1 MNEHNGIDEPL
12 ERETG
17 CRAWQPRGSAHSHRP
32 HRPWSQEASLPRPR
46 PRPQQR
52 WRTRRPSVHGAG
64 SRAPRP
70 LIGWRARSPDAICCP
85 RANDAVGVPASA
97 RTCSR
102 LSRVGRPRGAR
113 GAWSGEVSGPAAS
126 SAFQAW
132 PWPPS
137 PGPAGLVGRRRPE
150 AAPVGLPG
158 WWALRSARWGLPA
171 AAAPWLRA
179 ERSAGVKA

>member
-1 MNEHNGIDEPL
+1 MSPWRVKRDVV
-12 ERETG
+12 G

-32 HRPWSQEASLPRPR
+32 HRPWSQEASLPRPRPR